1 MPRENRKE
9 LIIQEALKLFSE
21 KGFAAV
27 SMRDL
32 AESVGISVSTIY
44 HYYPSKQ
51 DLAQD
56 MIARANELTAKA
68 RDSFFR
74 ILSGTEKV
82 ECEPFVRAGV
92 MYVTAYLRHEQID
105 PLLRM
110 LESERFH
117 EPAAEEAWQRMM
129 FTDPIAHEAKV
140 FELLGARGEI
150 KETDEDRLAGE
161 YHGIVMLGYFTGDTD
176 RLARD
181 LTDFYHRGF
190 TDKGEDG
197 K

>member
-1 MPRENRKE
+1 MPKENKKE
-9 LIIQEALKLFSE
+9 LIIREALKLFSE

-117 EPAAEEAWQRMM
+117 EPAAPQRK
-129 FTDPIAHEAKV
+129 P
-140 FELLGARGEI
+140 GR
-150 KETDEDRLAGE
+150 R
-161 YHGIVMLGYFTGDTD
+161 
-176 RLARD
+176 
-181 LTDFYHRGF
+181 
-190 TDKGEDG
+190 
-197 K
+197 

>member
-9 LIIQEALKLFSE
+9 LIIREALKLFSE
-21 KGFAAV
+21 RGFAAV

-32 AESVGISVSTIY
+32 AEAAGISVSTIY
-44 HYYPSKQ
+44 HYYESKQ
-51 DLAQD
+51 ALVRD
-56 MIARANELTAKA
+56 MIVRADELTAKA

-74 ILSGTEKV
+74 ILSSTEKV

-129 FTDPIAHEAKV
+129 FAGPMAHEAKV
-140 FELLGARGEI
+140 FELLAGRGEI
-150 KETDEDRLAGE
+150 RDTDADRLAGE

-176 RLARD
+176 RLSRD
-181 LTDFYHRGF
+181 LTAFYNRVF
-190 TDKGEDG
+190 TDDGENG

>member
-1 MPRENRKE
+1 MPKENRKE

-92 MYVTAYLRHEQID
+92 MYVTAYLRHEKID

-129 FTDPIAHEAKV
+129 FTDPIVHEAKV
-140 FELLGARGEI
+140 FELLAVRGDIQE
-150 KETDEDRLAGE
+150 KDADRLAGE
-161 YHGIVMLGYFTGDTD
+161 YHGIIMLGYFTGDTD
-176 RLARD
+176 RMARN
-181 LTDFYHRGF
+181 LTAFYNRVF
-190 TDKGEDG
+190 SN
-197 K
+197 

>member
-1 MPRENRKE
+1 MPKENRKE
-9 LIIQEALKLFSE
+9 LIIREALKLFSE
-21 KGFAAV
+21 RGFAAV

-32 AESVGISVSTIY
+32 AEAACISVSTIY
-44 HYYPSKQ
+44 HYYESKQ
-51 DLAQD
+51 ALVRD
-56 MIARANELTAKA
+56 MIVRADELTAKE

-74 ILSGTEKV
+74 ILSSTEKV

-129 FTDPIAHEAKV
+129 FAGPMAHEAKV
-140 FELLGARGEI
+140 FELLAGRGEI
-150 KETDEDRLAGE
+150 RDTDADRLAGE

-176 RLARD
+176 RLSRD
-181 LTDFYHRGF
+181 LTAFYNRVF
-190 TDKGEDG
+190 TDDGENG

>member
-44 HYYPSKQ
+44 HYYASKQ

-74 ILSGTEKV
+74 ILSGTERV

-92 MYVTAYLRHEQID
+92 MYVTAYLRHEQIE

-140 FELLGARGEI
+140 FELLAARGEI
-150 KETDEDRLAGE
+150 RETDADRLAGE
-161 YHGIVMLGYFTGDTD
+161 YHGIIMLGYFTRDTD
-176 RLARD
+176 RMARE
-181 LTDFYHRGF
+181 LTAFYNRVF
-190 TDKGEDG
+190 NR
-197 K
+197 

>member
-9 LIIQEALKLFSE
+9 LIIREALKLFTE
-21 KGFAAV
+21 RGFAAV

-32 AESVGISVSTIY
+32 AEAAGISVSTIY
-44 HYYPSKQ
+44 HYYESKQ
-51 DLAQD
+51 ALVRD
-56 MIARANELTAKA
+56 MIVRADELTAKA

-74 ILSGTEKV
+74 ILSSTEKV

-129 FTDPIAHEAKV
+129 FAGPMTHEAKV
-140 FELLGARGEI
+140 FELLASRGEI
-150 KETDEDRLAGE
+150 RDTDADRLAGE
-161 YHGIVMLGYFTGDTD
+161 YHGIVMLGYFTGNTD
-176 RLARD
+176 RLSRD
-181 LTDFYHRGF
+181 LTAFYNRVF
-190 TDKGEDG
+190 TDDGESG

>member
-1 MPRENRKE
+1 MPKENRKE
-9 LIIQEALKLFSE
+9 LIIREALKLFSE

-44 HYYPSKQ
+44 HYYESKQ
-51 DLAQD
+51 ALVRDLIVQAD
-56 MIARANELTAKA
+56 ELTAKA

-74 ILSGTEKV
+74 VLNSTEKV

-129 FTDPIAHEAKV
+129 FADPIAHETKV
-140 FELLGARGEI
+140 FELLAGRGEI
-150 KETDEDRLAGE
+150 RETDADRLAGE

-176 RLARD
+176 RMARD
-181 LTDFYHRGF
+181 LTAFYNRVF
-190 TDKGEDG
+190 TDDGENG

>member
-1 MPRENRKE
+1 MPKENRKE
-9 LIIQEALKLFSE
+9 MIIREALKLFSE

-44 HYYPSKQ
+44 HYYESKQ
-51 DLAQD
+51 VLVRD
-56 MIARANELTAKA
+56 MIVQADELTAKA

-74 ILSGTEKV
+74 ILSSTEKV
-82 ECEPFVRAGV
+82 ECDPFVRAGV

-117 EPAAEEAWQRMM
+117 EPAAEEAWQKMM

-140 FELLGARGEI
+140 FEMLAARGEI
-150 KETDEDRLAGE
+150 RETDADRLAGE
-161 YHGIVMLGYFTGDTD
+161 YHGIVILGYFTGDMD
-176 RLARD
+176 RMVRD
-181 LTDFYHRGF
+181 LTAFYSRVF
-190 TDKGEDG
+190 SK
-197 K
+197 

>member
-150 KETDEDRLAGE
+150 KETDADRLAGE
-161 YHGIVMLGYFTGDTD
+161 YHGIIMLGYFTRDTD
-176 RLARD
+176 RMARE
-181 LTDFYHRGF
+181 LTAFYNRVF
-190 TDKGEDG
+190 NR
-197 K
+197 

>member
-1 MPRENRKE
+1 MPKENKKE
-9 LIIQEALKLFSE
+9 LIIREALKLFSE

-44 HYYPSKQ
+44 HYYESKQ
-51 DLAQD
+51 ALVRD
-56 MIARANELTAKA
+56 MIVRADELTAKA

-82 ECEPFVRAGV
+82 ECEPFVQAGM

-117 EPAAEEAWQRMM
+117 EPAAEETWQRMM
-129 FTDPIAHEAKV
+129 FVDPIAHEAKV
-140 FELLGARGEI
+140 FELLASRGELR
-150 KETDEDRLAGE
+150 ETDADRLAGE
-161 YHGIVMLGYFTGDTD
+161 YHGIVMLGYFTGDTE
-176 RLARD
+176 RMARN
-181 LTDFYHRGF
+181 LTAFYNRVFAG
-190 TDKGEDG
+190 KGDDG

>member
-1 MPRENRKE
+1 MPKENRKE
-9 LIIQEALKLFSE
+9 LIIREALKLFSE
-21 KGFAAV
+21 RGFAAV

-32 AESVGISVSTIY
+32 AEAACISVSTIY
-44 HYYPSKQ
+44 HYYESKQ
-51 DLAQD
+51 ALVRD
-56 MIARANELTAKA
+56 MIVRADELTAKE

-74 ILSGTEKV
+74 ILSSTEKV
-82 ECEPFVRAGV
+82 ECEPFVRAGM

-129 FTDPIAHEAKV
+129 FADPMAHEAKV
-140 FELLGARGEI
+140 FELLAGRGEI
-150 KETDEDRLAGE
+150 RDTDADRLAGE

-176 RLARD
+176 RLSRD
-181 LTDFYHRGF
+181 LTAFYNRVF
-190 TDKGEDG
+190 TDDGENG

>member
-1 MPRENRKE
+1 MPKENRKE

-32 AESVGISVSTIY
+32 AESAGISVSTIY
-44 HYYPSKQ
+44 HYYESKQ
-51 DLAQD
+51 ALAQD

-68 RDSFFR
+68 RDSFFQM
-74 ILSGTEKV
+74 LSNTEKV
-82 ECEPFVRAGV
+82 ECEPFVHAGV
-92 MYVTAYLRHEQID
+92 MYVTAYLRHEKIE

-117 EPAAEEAWQRMM
+117 EPAAEEAWQKMM
-129 FTDPIAHEAKV
+129 FADPIAHEAKV
-140 FELLGARGEI
+140 FELLACRGEI
-150 KETDEDRLAGE
+150 RETDAERLAGE

-176 RLARD
+176 RMARD
-181 LTDFYHRGF
+181 LAAFYNRVF
-190 TDKGEDG
+190 TDKGADRT
-197 K
+197 

>member
-1 MPRENRKE
+1 MPKENRKE
-9 LIIQEALKLFSE
+9 LIIREALKLFSE

-44 HYYPSKQ
+44 HYYESKQ
-51 DLAQD
+51 ALVRD
-56 MIARANELTAKA
+56 MIVRADELTAKA

-74 ILSGTEKV
+74 ILGSTEKV

-92 MYVTAYLRHEQID
+92 MYVTAYLRHEQIA

-129 FTDPIAHEAKV
+129 FADPIAHEAKV
-140 FELLGARGEI
+140 FELLAGRGEI
-150 KETDEDRLAGE
+150 RETDAGRLAGE
-161 YHGIVMLGYFTGDTD
+161 YHGIIMLGYFTGDTD
-176 RLARD
+176 RMARD
-181 LTDFYHRGF
+181 LAFFYNRVF
-190 TDKGEDG
+190 SEKGEG
-197 K
+197 EK

>member
-9 LIIQEALKLFSE
+9 LIIREALKLFSE
-21 KGFAAV
+21 RGFAAV

-32 AESVGISVSTIY
+32 AEAAGISVSTIY
-44 HYYPSKQ
+44 HYYESKQ
-51 DLAQD
+51 ALVRD
-56 MIARANELTAKA
+56 MIVRADELTAKA

-74 ILSGTEKV
+74 ILGSTEKV

-129 FTDPIAHEAKV
+129 FAGPMAHEAKV
-140 FELLGARGEI
+140 FELLAGRGEI
-150 KETDEDRLAGE
+150 RDTDADRLAGE

-176 RLARD
+176 RLSRD
-181 LTDFYHRGF
+181 LTAFYNRVF
-190 TDKGEDG
+190 TDDGENG

>member
-9 LIIQEALKLFSE
+9 LIIREALKLFSE
-21 KGFAAV
+21 RGFAAV

-32 AESVGISVSTIY
+32 AEAAGISVSTIY
-44 HYYPSKQ
+44 HYYESKQ
-51 DLAQD
+51 ALVRD
-56 MIARANELTAKA
+56 MIVRADELTAKA

-74 ILSGTEKV
+74 ILSSTEKV

-129 FTDPIAHEAKV
+129 FAGPMTHEAKV
-140 FELLGARGEI
+140 FELLASRGEI
-150 KETDEDRLAGE
+150 RDTDADRLAGE
-161 YHGIVMLGYFTGDTD
+161 YHGIVMLGYFTGNTD
-176 RLARD
+176 RLSRD
-181 LTDFYHRGF
+181 LTAFYNRVF
-190 TDKGEDG
+190 TDDGESG

>member
-1 MPRENRKE
+1 MPKENKKE
-9 LIIQEALKLFSE
+9 LIIREALKLFSE

-44 HYYPSKQ
+44 HYYESKQ
-51 DLAQD
+51 ALVKD
-56 MIARANELTAKA
+56 MIELANELTAKA

-117 EPAAEEAWQRMM
+117 EPAAEEAWQKMM
-129 FTDPIAHEAKV
+129 FVDPIAHEAKV
-140 FELLGARGEI
+140 FELLAARGEI
-150 KETDEDRLAGE
+150 RETDADRLAGE

-176 RLARD
+176 RMARD
-181 LTDFYHRGF
+181 LTAFYNRVF
-190 TDKGEDG
+190 KDKGADRQ
-197 K
+197 

>member
-9 LIIQEALKLFSE
+9 LIIQEALKLLSE

-68 RDSFFR
+68 RDSFFQ
-74 ILSGTEKV
+74 ILNSTVKV
-82 ECEPFVRAGV
+82 ECEPFVRAGM

-129 FTDPIAHEAKV
+129 FSDPIAHEAKV
-140 FELLGARGEI
+140 FELLAARGEI
-150 KETDEDRLAGE
+150 RETDVDRLAGE

-176 RLARD
+176 RMARE
-181 LTDFYHRGF
+181 LTAFYNRVF
-190 TDKGEDG
+190 NR
-197 K
+197 

>member
-1 MPRENRKE
+1 MPKENRKE
-9 LIIQEALKLFSE
+9 LIIREALKLFSE

-32 AESVGISVSTIY
+32 ADSVGISVSTIY
-44 HYYPSKQ
+44 HYYESKQ
-51 DLAQD
+51 ALVRD
-56 MIARANELTAKA
+56 MIIRANELTARA

-74 ILSGTEKV
+74 ILSSTEKV
-82 ECEPFVRAGV
+82 ECEPFVHAGM

-117 EPAAEEAWQRMM
+117 EPAAEETWQKMM
-129 FTDPIAHEAKV
+129 FADPIAHEAKV
-140 FELLGARGEI
+140 FELLASRGEI
-150 KETDEDRLAGE
+150 LETDADRLSGE
-161 YHGIVMLGYFTGDTD
+161 YHGMIMLGYFTGDTD
-176 RLARD
+176 RMARD
-181 LTDFYHRGF
+181 LAAFYSRVF
-190 TDKGEDG
+190 TDKGAGE

>member
-1 MPRENRKE
+1 MPKENRKE
-9 LIIQEALKLFSE
+9 LIIREALKLFSE
-21 KGFAAV
+21 RGFAAV

-32 AESVGISVSTIY
+32 AEAACISVSTIY
-44 HYYPSKQ
+44 HYYESKQ
-51 DLAQD
+51 ALVRD
-56 MIARANELTAKA
+56 MIVRADELTAKE

-74 ILSGTEKV
+74 ILSSTEKV

-129 FTDPIAHEAKV
+129 FAGPMAHEAKV
-140 FELLGARGEI
+140 FELLAGRGEI
-150 KETDEDRLAGE
+150 RDTDADRLAGE

-176 RLARD
+176 RLSRD
-181 LTDFYHRGF
+181 LTAFYNRVF
-190 TDKGEDG
+190 TDDGEHG